1 MQKGW
6 VTCSRTRPNSS
17 SYCDANDIIMVVKSR
32 AYYVQVLYHLVY
44 PQVNSSPHFKMIN
57 RAQRLSNLR
66 KDIAGSWYIVVFWLL
81 MLFRILEIDKFRV
94 GKASFYI
101 QKLMAYVFLT
111 ICLVFPRLGS
121 IISAKI
127 LGSPSY
133 NASCL
138 YFLLP
143 LTFCDAF
150 SGWGPT
156 PSCSCS
162 LPGAQGCSLTS
173 LLLLQCHHVWPEGS
187 DQECR
192 HVWGHATRCRWLCHA
207 GYGEVQHREGHCCL
221 YQEGLLGELWLV
233 VGIAHLCP
241 REGWS
246 WEHRKVGTL
255 HADRTLGTCRAGK
268 LGNES
273 YFLKHSPKVFLI
285 GTVLGCVFV
294 YR

>member
-17 SYCDANDIIMVVKSR
+17 SYCDANDIIMVIKSR
-32 AYYVQVLYHLVY
+32 AYYVQVLYHLVC

-57 RAQRLSNLR
+57 RAQRLSNLP
-66 KDIAGSWYIVVFWLL
+66 KDTTGSWYIVVFWLL
-81 MLFRILEIDKFRV
+81 MLFRILEINLELEKPHFKYKNWR
-94 GKASFYI
+94 
-101 QKLMAYVFLT
+101 LNVFLT
-111 ICLVFPRLGS
+111 IYLVFPRPGNL
-121 IISAKI
+121 ISAKI

-138 YFLLP
+138 YFLLLLP
-143 LTFCDAF
+143 FVLL
-150 SGWGPT
+150 SPT

-162 LPGAQGCSLTS
+162 LPGAPACSLTS

-221 YQEGLLGELWLV
+221 YQEGVLGGLWLV
-233 VGIAHLCP
+233 VGVGMDSSPVP
-241 REGWS
+241 RGGLEQ
-246 WEHRKVGTL
+246 GT
-255 HADRTLGTCRAGK
+255 
-268 LGNES
+268 
-273 YFLKHSPKVFLI
+273 
-285 GTVLGCVFV
+285 
-294 YR
+294 